1 MSRLK
6 QCSQIIQESPEEL
19 NNAHVQTNFI
29 NISRNGVQVLV
40 LHETLAG
47 QFQGAAKVKN
57 CCSGPVPHFT
67 GGATKV

>member
-47 QFQGAAKVKN
+47 QFQN